1 MYMKWGIDMKDMI
14 YEPNNDKEVFLT
26 TVTNGIEADVIEA
39 LLRSNKIPLLKKY
52 KEAGAYLDIYM
63 GSTNMGIDLYVPSNM
78 LEQAKE
84 LIANEPGVYGEE
96 YQEQSGEEIDKLNDD
111 LKKNQ
116 RIRRWFLI
124 FILFPA
130 VLTTLA
136 LIYSYIFP

>member
-1 MYMKWGIDMKDMI
+1 MYMKWGIGMKDMI
-14 YEPNNDKEVFLT
+14 YELNNDKEVFLT

-39 LLRSNKIPLLKKY
+39 LLRSNNIPLLKKY